1 MINDATT
8 KLSLAILLL
17 PYYFRLRHSAL
28 TNVST
33 LEPNGLC
40 RDDQKRP
47 DGLTRFPFKNGKSL
61 CWDST
66 CVDTFSQ
73 TNLAKCASV
82 AGAAADQAEKNKRAK
97 YQEIAQRYLF
107 EPIAVE
113 STGVYGPSTRKLIN
127 TIGSRIRQVTGDP
140 RETQW
145 LKQRIG
151 LAMQRG
157 NALCIELSSRAR
169 SD

>member
-1 MINDATT
+1 MVIWSIETVINDATT

-66 CVDTFSQ
+66 QLNF
-73 TNLAKCASV
+73 
-82 AGAAADQAEKNKRAK
+82 
-97 YQEIAQRYLF
+97 I
-107 EPIAVE
+107 
-113 STGVYGPSTRKLIN
+113 
-127 TIGSRIRQVTGDP
+127 TIS
-140 RETQW
+140 
-145 LKQRIG
+145 L
-151 LAMQRG
+151 LAMPDYFHG
-157 NALCIELSSRAR
+157 GSWLT
-169 SD
+169 